1 MRRLIIGLFA
11 ALMAATILP
20 AAAFA
25 ADAAAAKAA
34 AAATKV
40 DPTAKTKGMEAA
52 PGIITSAG
60 LDCQLADARLIGIS
74 TDPKTKVA
82 QSYFEIACK
91 NAEGYV
97 VSVPV
102 KAGTADT
109 QAYTCL
115 EVAAAK
121 GATCI
126 LPENADPKAGIA
138 ALVAQDQPNCQ
149 ITNARGLG
157 HNATVTV
164 IEIACQGGAGYIIDG
179 SYPLSLS
186 KPATFNPCAGITA
199 GMTIQCALTDA
210 ATTNAYVT
218 GLVAKMGK
226 PCDMKDHRYVG
237 ADSKGV
243 AYFEVAC
250 QDGKGY
256 MMEVTLT
263 GAIAPIDCAVADGI
277 GGGCTLT
284 SSRAAQTEQA
294 GLYSKLAHN
303 AGFACDV
310 SKYGP
315 IPVSLPGHEVVELAC
330 SNRPDGAIAIFPTS
344 ASEKAQID
352 NCAVS
357 ELAGYRCSFTKADA
371 AFPQLT
377 SDLKTL
383 GKSTCVVSGER
394 LVGTTADKMGYIEVS
409 CADGNPGYVISYTLA
424 TMAPKEALTCSFA
437 KDIAGGCQMPQNTKK
452 G

>member
-25 ADAAAAKAA
+25 ADAKATPPAKI
-34 AAATKV
+34 
-40 DPTAKTKGMEAA
+40 DPEAKTKGMAAA
-52 PGIITSAG
+52 PGIITSVG
-60 LDCQLADARLIGIS
+60 LDCQLADARLIGTS

-82 QSYFEIACK
+82 LNYYELACK
-91 NAEGYV
+91 SAEGYV

-102 KAGTADT
+102 KVGTGDT
-109 QAYTCL
+109 AAYTCL

-121 GATCI
+121 GATCV
-126 LPENADPKAGIA
+126 LPENADPKAGLA

-149 ITNARGLG
+149 MTGARGLG

-164 IEIACQGGAGYIIDG
+164 FEVACQGGAGYIVDA
-179 SYPLSLS
+179 SYPVSLS

-199 GMTIQCALTDA
+199 SMTIQCTLTDA
-210 ATTNAYVT
+210 ATTNAYVAAI
-218 GLVAKMGK
+218 VAKMGK

-237 ADSKGV
+237 ADAKGV

-256 MMEVTLT
+256 MLEVTLT
-263 GAIAPIDCAVADGI
+263 GAVAPIDCAQADNI
-277 GGGCTLT
+277 GSGCSLT
-284 SSRAAQTEQA
+284 NSRAAETEQA
-294 GLYSKLAHN
+294 GLYSKLAHS

-310 SKYGP
+310 SKYGL
-315 IPVSLPGHEVVELAC
+315 IPANVPGHEVVEIAC
-330 SNRPDGAIAIFPTS
+330 SNRPDGAIGIFGAS
-344 ASEKAQID
+344 SSEKAQID

-357 ELAGYRCSFTKADA
+357 ELAGYRCSFSKPDA
-371 AFPQLT
+371 AFPLLT
-377 SDLKTL
+377 NDLKTL
-383 GKSTCVVSGER
+383 GKTTCVVSGER
-394 LVGTTADKMGYIEVS
+394 LVGTTPDKLGYIEVS
-409 CADGNPGYVISYTLA
+409 CADGNPGYVISYTMP
-424 TMAPKEALTCSFA
+424 TMTPKEALTCSFA

-452 G
+452 S

>member
-11 ALMAATILP
+11 ALMAATLLP
-20 AAAFA
+20 TAAFA
-25 ADAAAAKAA
+25 ADAPAKPGPA
-34 AAATKV
+34 KV
-40 DPTAKTKGMEAA
+40 DPAAKSKGMAAA
-52 PGIITSAG
+52 PGIITSVG
-60 LDCQLADARLIGIS
+60 LDCQLADARLIGTS

-82 QSYFEIACK
+82 QNYYELACT

-126 LPENADPKAGIA
+126 LPENADPKAGLT
-138 ALVAQDQPNCQ
+138 ALVARDEPGCQ
-149 ITNARGLG
+149 MTNARGLG

-164 IEIACQGGAGYIIDG
+164 LEVACQGGAGYIVDAP
-179 SYPLSLS
+179 YPVTLS

-199 GMTIQCALTDA
+199 GMSIQCALTDA
-210 ATTNAYVT
+210 ATTNGYVAT
-218 GLVAKMGK
+218 LVAKMGK
-226 PCDMKDHRYVG
+226 PCDVKDHRYVG
-237 ADSKGV
+237 ADAKGV

-256 MMEVTLT
+256 MMEVALT
-263 GAIAPIDCAVADGI
+263 GTVSPIDCAVADNV

-315 IPVSLPGHEVVELAC
+315 IQANVPGHEVVELAC
-330 SNRPDGAIAIFPTS
+330 SNRPDGAVAIFPA
-344 ASEKAQID
+344 ASGEKAQID

-357 ELAGYRCSFTKADA
+357 ELAGFRCSFSKPEA
-371 AFPQLT
+371 AYPLLT
-377 SDLKTL
+377 SDLKAL
-383 GKSTCVVSGER
+383 GKTSCVVSGER
-394 LVGTTADKMGYIEVS
+394 LVGTTPEKLCYIEVA
-409 CADGNPGYVISYTLA
+409 CADGDPGYVVSYSLA
-424 TMAPKEALTCSFA
+424 TMTPKEAITCSFA
-437 KDIAGGCQMPQNTKK
+437 KDIAGGCQMPSNTKHS
-452 G
+452 

>member
-1 MRRLIIGLFA
+1 MRRFIIGLLA
-11 ALMAATILP
+11 ALMAASILP

-25 ADAAAAKAA
+25 ADAPAKTAPV
-34 AAATKV
+34 KV
-40 DPTAKTKGMEAA
+40 DPEAKTKGMAAA

-60 LDCQLADARLIGIS
+60 LDCQLADARLIGTS
-74 TDPKTKVA
+74 NDPKTKIS
-82 QSYFEIACK
+82 QNYYELACK
-91 NAEGYV
+91 GAEGFV

-102 KAGTADT
+102 KAGTGDT
-109 QAYTCL
+109 LAYTCL
-115 EVAAAK
+115 EVALAK
-121 GATCI
+121 GATCV

-138 ALVAQDQPNCQ
+138 ALVSQDQPNCQ
-149 ITNARGLG
+149 MTNARGLG

-164 IEIACQGGAGYIIDG
+164 LEVACQGGAGYIVDA

-199 GMTIQCALTDA
+199 GMSIQCTLTDA
-210 ATTNAYVT
+210 ATTNAYIAA
-218 GLVAKMGK
+218 LVAKMGK

-256 MMEVTLT
+256 MMEVAAN
-263 GAIAPIDCAVADGI
+263 GGVAPIDCAVADGI

-284 SSRAAQTEQA
+284 NSRAAETEQA

-303 AGFACDV
+303 AGFACEV
-310 SKYGP
+310 SKYGL
-315 IPVSLPGHEVVELAC
+315 IPANVPAGHEVVELAC
-330 SNRPDGAIAIFPTS
+330 SNRPDGGVGVFAAT
-344 ASEKAQID
+344 AAEKSVVY

-357 ELAGYRCSFTKADA
+357 ELVGYRCSFTKPDA

-377 SDLKTL
+377 NDLKAL
-383 GKSTCVVSGER
+383 GKTTCVVSGER
-394 LVGTTADKMGYIEVS
+394 LVGTTPDKLGYIEVT

-452 G
+452 S

>member
-11 ALMAATILP
+11 ALMAASMLP

-25 ADAAAAKAA
+25 ADAKPAPA
-34 AAATKV
+34 KV
-40 DPTAKTKGMEAA
+40 DPEAKTKGMAAA

-60 LDCQLADARLIGIS
+60 LDCQLANARFIGLS
-74 TDPKTKVA
+74 NDPKTKVS
-82 QSYFEIACK
+82 QNYYEIACK

-97 VSVPV
+97 VSVPA
-102 KAGTADT
+102 KAGAGDI

-115 EVAAAK
+115 EVATAK

-126 LPENADPKAGIA
+126 LPENADPKTGLT

-149 ITNARGLG
+149 MTNARGLG

-164 IEIACQGGAGYIIDG
+164 LEVACQGGAGYIIDA

-199 GMTIQCALTDA
+199 GMSIQCTLTDA
-210 ATTNAYVT
+210 ATTKGYVT
-218 GLVAKMGK
+218 ALVGKMGK
-226 PCDMKDHRYVG
+226 PCELKDDRYVG
-237 ADSKGV
+237 ADNKGV
-243 AYFEVAC
+243 AYFEIAC

-256 MMEVTLT
+256 MMEVASN
-263 GAIAPIDCAVADGI
+263 GNVAPIDCAVADGI

-284 SSRAAQTEQA
+284 NSRAAQTEQA

-315 IPVSLPGHEVVELAC
+315 IPVSLQGREVVELAC
-330 SNRPDGAIAIFPTS
+330 SNRPDGAIGVFPAS
-344 ASEKAQID
+344 QSEKPTIE

-357 ELAGYRCSFTKADA
+357 ELSGYRCSFTKPDA
-371 AFPQLT
+371 AYPQLT
-377 SDLKTL
+377 NDLKTL
-383 GKSTCVVSGER
+383 GKTTCVVSGER
-394 LVGTTADKMGYIEVS
+394 LLGTTADKLGYIEVS
-409 CADGNPGYVISYTLA
+409 CADGNPGYVISYALA
-424 TMAPKEALTCSFA
+424 TMTPKEALTCTFA
-437 KDIAGGCQMPQNTKK
+437 KDIAGGCKMPQNTKK

>member
-20 AAAFA
+20 AAGFA
-25 ADAAAAKAA
+25 ADAKPAP
-34 AAATKV
+34 TKV
-40 DPTAKTKGMEAA
+40 DPEAKTKGMAAA
-52 PGIITSAG
+52 PGIITSVG
-60 LDCQLADARLIGIS
+60 LDCQLADARLIGTS

-82 QSYFEIACK
+82 LNYYELACT

-102 KAGTADT
+102 KAGTGDPA
-109 QAYTCL
+109 AYTCL
-115 EVAAAK
+115 EVATAK

-126 LPENADPKAGIA
+126 LPGNADPKAGLA
-138 ALVAQDQPNCQ
+138 ALIAKDQPNCQ
-149 ITNARGLG
+149 MANARGLG

-164 IEIACQGGAGYIIDG
+164 LEVACQGGAGYIVDA

-199 GMTIQCALTDA
+199 GMSIQCTLTDA
-210 ATTNAYVT
+210 ATTNTYVT

-263 GAIAPIDCAVADGI
+263 GAVAPVDCAQADGI

-284 SSRAAQTEQA
+284 NSRAAETEQA
-294 GLYSKLAHN
+294 GLYSKLAHA
-303 AGFACDV
+303 AGFPCDV
-310 SKYGP
+310 SKYGL
-315 IPVSLPGHEVVELAC
+315 IPANVPGHEVVEIAC
-330 SNRPDGAIAIFPTS
+330 SNRPDGAVGVFGAS
-344 ASEKAQID
+344 ASDKAQID

-357 ELAGYRCSFTKADA
+357 ELAGYRCSFTKPDA
-371 AFPQLT
+371 AYPLLT
-377 SDLKTL
+377 NDLKTL
-383 GKSTCVVSGER
+383 GKTTCVVSGER
-394 LVGTTADKMGYIEVS
+394 LVGTTPDKLGYIEVS
-409 CADGNPGYVISYTLA
+409 CADGNPGYVISYTMP
-424 TMAPKEALTCSFA
+424 TMTPKEALTGTFA